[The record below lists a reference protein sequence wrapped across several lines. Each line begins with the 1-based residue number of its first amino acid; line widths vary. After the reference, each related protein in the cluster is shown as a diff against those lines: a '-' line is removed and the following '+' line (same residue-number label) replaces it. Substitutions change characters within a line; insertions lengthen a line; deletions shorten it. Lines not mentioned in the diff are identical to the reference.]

1 MPLELIAKFAYRLWK
16 MIDITLIGP
25 VTPIVKEEV
34 RQFYFEDLFSLEYA
48 LELSKGT
55 IFTIFHSW
63 KIPPMVWMNMTTSN
77 HTNLFFDSTDIIQLT
92 LYSQPDIFR
101 LWHPNG
107 NPLDLRGY
115 EEFPDYRWHLQLTD
129 FPLFSTNYQKLQ
141 IAREALNIYDDQ
153 MRAFKEESLMG
164 ILRFNL
170 TLWHNLH
177 GRPFTLDNQ
186 LFLNT
191 AAKNFFSTSEFIMSY
206 ERLRFQWDLTVA
218 ADFNPAFFDEALQ
231 LISNR

>member
-1 MPLELIAKFAYRLWK
+1 

-25 VTPIVKEEV
+25 VTPLVKEEV

-101 LWHPNG
+101 L
-107 NPLDLRGY
+107 
-115 EEFPDYRWHLQLTD
+115 
-129 FPLFSTNYQKLQ
+129 
-141 IAREALNIYDDQ
+141 
-153 MRAFKEESLMG
+153 
-164 ILRFNL
+164 
-170 TLWHNLH
+170 
-177 GRPFTLDNQ
+177 
-186 LFLNT
+186 
-191 AAKNFFSTSEFIMSY
+191 
-206 ERLRFQWDLTVA
+206 
-218 ADFNPAFFDEALQ
+218 
-231 LISNR
+231 